1 MNKIDPCEISGLLD
15 GELSP
20 ERAAEVQ
27 AFIEADA
34 SARAE
39 YQRLLRLH
47 GVWSE
52 AAASAVFQPRVRLNR
67 AASPRV
73 AVTVALG
80 LVALL
85 AARFLPKFV
94 LPLGGIAVQGF
105 VLLAVVAWL
114 VVESVGRN
122 ARVNRSTGQP
132 INRLTDRPIDRFT

>member
-20 ERAAEVQ
+20 ERAAEVR

-39 YQRLLRLH
+39 YQRLCRLH
-47 GVWSE
+47 DVWSE
-52 AAASAVFQPRVRLNR
+52 AAASAAFQPRVRLNG

-73 AVTVALG
+73 AVSVALG
-80 LVALL
+80 LVVLL
-85 AARFLPKFV
+85 AARFLPKLV

-114 VVESVGRN
+114 VVESVGRK
-122 ARVNRSTGQP
+122 ARQDSAPAFTSSTGS
-132 INRLTDRPIDRFT
+132 RRS